1 MVPLD
6 ARINDVYGDKKKKKG
21 REETIF
27 LRTYDQKGKK
37 KQRNE
42 REKRKE
48 KITIKRGTEK
58 GKKNE
63 FI

>member
-1 MVPLD
+1 MV
-6 ARINDVYGDKKKKKG
+6 IKKKKKG

>member
-1 MVPLD
+1 MD

>member
-37 KQRNE
+37 KTKERK
-42 REKRKE
+42 REKEGKDNNKKRNGKRKKE
-48 KITIKRGTEK
+48 
-58 GKKNE
+58 
-63 FI
+63 